1 MALPGSG
8 AAALDVASEGL
19 AEFAE
24 NFGGFSGDVGGL
36 LGIAFEVIE
45 FQRAEGI
52 VLRELPVATDEG
64 FVVFA
69 AIGCAAFTSDE
80 IEVARCGDRLAFEER
95 DEADGIKLGRG
106 RASGELEEG
115 GEEVEVE
122 ALVVA
127 A

>member
-1 MALPGSG
+1 M
-8 AAALDVASEGL
+8 ASEVL

-36 LGIAFEVIE
+36 LGIGLEVVE

-52 VLRELPVATDEG
+52 VLHELPVATDQG

-69 AIGCAAFTSDE
+69 SIGCAAFTSDE
-80 IEVARCGDRLAFEER
+80 IEVARGGDGLALEDG

-106 RASGELEEG
+106 RASGELEKG
-115 GEEVEVE
+115 GEEIKIE